1 MSDSDSLYHRL
12 FSHPGMVE
20 ELVREFVPEALAAG
34 LYFPGLQR
42 VNPKFHIGRRS
53 ARRREGD
60 VIWRLPTREGADIYL
75 YLLMEFQSDS
85 EWWMAV
91 RTQVYQGLL
100 WQQVI
105 DEKKLKAGARL
116 PPLLLLVLYNGVRRW
131 NAPTETAELI
141 ALSPDSAL
149 WPWQP
154 HTRYYLLDIGAFPKD
169 ELARRSSLAALLFRL
184 EQPHSSEELKE
195 LLGEVIGW
203 FRQHE
208 DFERLR
214 GLFAELVHEALAG
227 LGVKTPL
234 SEDLLEMKTNLST
247 LGETWKQQWLAEGRV
262 EGKAE
267 ALLCLLAERFGAV
280 APPWRK
286 RIRDAKLATLDRWFK
301 RAIVA
306 HDLSS
311 VFEPPH

>member
-12 FSHPGMVE
+12 FSHPNMVE

-34 LYFPGLQR
+34 LDFSGLQR
-42 VNPKFHIGRRS
+42 VNPKFHIGRRF

-75 YLLMEFQSDS
+75 YLLMEFQSKS

-91 RTQVYQGLL
+91 RAQVYEGLL

-131 NAPTETAELI
+131 NAPTETTELI
-141 ALSPDSAL
+141 ALSPDSTL

-154 HTRYYLLDIGAFPKD
+154 RARYYLLDIGAFPQD

-184 EQPHSSEELKE
+184 EQRRSSEEFKE

-203 FRQHE
+203 FRQ
-208 DFERLR
+208 
-214 GLFAELVHEALAG
+214 
-227 LGVKTPL
+227 
-234 SEDLLEMKTNLST
+234 
-247 LGETWKQQWLAEGRV
+247 
-262 EGKAE
+262 
-267 ALLCLLAERFGAV
+267 
-280 APPWRK
+280 
-286 RIRDAKLATLDRWFK
+286 
-301 RAIVA
+301 
-306 HDLSS
+306 
-311 VFEPPH
+311 

>member
-1 MSDSDSLYHRL
+1 
-12 FSHPGMVE
+12 MVE

-34 LYFPGLQR
+34 LDFSGLQR

-75 YLLMEFQSDS
+75 YLLMEFQSKS

-91 RTQVYQGLL
+91 RTQVYEGLL
-100 WQQVI
+100 WQQII
-105 DEKKLKAGARL
+105 DEKKLLPGARL

-131 NAPTETAELI
+131 DAPTKTGELI

-149 WPWQP
+149 WPRQP
-154 HTRYYLLDIGAFPKD
+154 RTRYYLLDIGAFPKD

-184 EQPHSSEELKE
+184 EQRHPPEELE
-195 LLGEVIGW
+195 QLMGEVIGW

-214 GLFAELVHEALAG
+214 GLFAELVREALAG
-227 LGVKTPL
+227 LGVKVSV

-247 LGETWKQQWLAEGRV
+247 LGETWKQQGRADGLAEGEAKGLVRGRA

-267 ALLCLLAERFGAV
+267 ALLCLLVERFGAV
-280 APPWRK
+280 APSWRK
-286 RIRDAKLATLDRWFK
+286 RIRGAEQTTIERWFK

-306 HDLSS
+306 PDVSS
-311 VFEPPH
+311 VFEPPR